1 MNLACPPL
9 SHGRQ
14 WVLRMREFAR
24 IKPRSLKLRSE
35 GVHMEVE
42 HRPTKKKK
50 KKKPIKHPILVSFLS
65 FITRT
70 HPQLRGITTAYPEGG
85 KIEQR
90 SQSSHL
96 APLMTEPHSFI
107 DSQCQ
112 QQCSLRR

>member
-50 KKKPIKHPILVSFLS
+50 KKNPSNIPYWSHFSVLS
-65 FITRT
+65 QERIRSSGESLPLT
-70 HPQLRGITTAYPEGG
+70 
-85 KIEQR
+85 QR
-90 SQSSHL
+90 
-96 APLMTEPHSFI
+96 EEK
-107 DSQCQ
+107 
-112 QQCSLRR
+112 